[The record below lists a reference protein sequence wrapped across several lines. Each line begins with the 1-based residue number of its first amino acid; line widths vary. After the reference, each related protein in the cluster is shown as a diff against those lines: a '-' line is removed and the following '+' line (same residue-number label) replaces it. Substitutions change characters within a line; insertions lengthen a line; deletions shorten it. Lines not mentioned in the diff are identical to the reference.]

1 MQYLQSKYNK
11 HLSGAKKMTNE
22 MKMPLALVMAIAVQ
36 AGGMLWYVSKID
48 SKVEIM
54 YSKYE
59 QSNQQEVLENQI
71 MMRLDLANVVEGMQI
86 GHTQI
91 EELTQMVEEL
101 RQKTQ
106 QLIKAKNNQ
115 GDAIKKLKKQIKL
128 KEDKQKKKK
137 KKKQDNK
144 IS

>member
-1 MQYLQSKYNK
+1 MN
-11 HLSGAKKMTNE
+11 G
-22 MKMPLALVMAIAVQ
+22 MKMPLALIMAIAVQ

-59 QSNQQEVLENQI
+59 KSNQEEVIENQI
-71 MMRLDLANVVEGMQI
+71 MMRLTLADVVDSMAI
-86 GHTQI
+86 GHEQI

-115 GDAIKKLKKQIKL
+115 GNAIKKLKQQIKN
-128 KEDKQKKKK
+128 KQDKKKK
-137 KKKQDNK
+137 KKKTKGEDAA
-144 IS
+144 

>member
-1 MQYLQSKYNK
+1 MN
-11 HLSGAKKMTNE
+11 G
-22 MKMPLALVMAIAVQ
+22 MKMPLALILAIAVQ

-54 YSKYE
+54 YSKYQE
-59 QSNQQEVLENQI
+59 SNQQEVIKNQI
-71 MMRLDLANVVEGMQI
+71 MMQIDLANVVEGMEV

-101 RQKTQ
+101 RNKTQ

-115 GDAIKKLKKQIKL
+115 GKAIKKLKQQIKN
-128 KEDKQKKKK
+128 KQDNKKKKK
-137 KKKQDNK
+137 KKKQDNNVG
-144 IS
+144 

>member
-1 MQYLQSKYNK
+1 MEQE
-11 HLSGAKKMTNE
+11 KMNG
-22 MKMPLALVMAIAVQ
+22 MKMPLALILAIAVQ

-54 YSKYE
+54 YSKYQE
-59 QSNQQEVLENQI
+59 SNQQEVIKNQI
-71 MMRLDLANVVEGMQI
+71 MMQIDLANVVEGMEV

-101 RQKTQ
+101 RNKTQ

-115 GDAIKKLKKQIKL
+115 GKAIKKLKQQIKN
-128 KEDKQKKKK
+128 KQDNKKKKK

-144 IS
+144 VG

>member
-1 MQYLQSKYNK
+1 
-11 HLSGAKKMTNE
+11 MTNE

-59 QSNQQEVLENQI
+59 QANQEAVLENQI
-71 MMRLDLANVVEGMQI
+71 MMRLDLANVVEGMAI
-86 GHTQI
+86 GHEQI
-91 EELTQMVEEL
+91 EQLTQMVEEL

-115 GDAIKKLKKQIKL
+115 GNAIKKLKQQIKN
-128 KEDKQKKKK
+128 KQDKKKK
-137 KKKQDNK
+137 KKKTTGEDAA
-144 IS
+144 

>member
-1 MQYLQSKYNK
+1 MN
-11 HLSGAKKMTNE
+11 G
-22 MKMPLALVMAIAVQ
+22 MKMPLALILAIAVQ

-54 YSKYE
+54 YSKYQE
-59 QSNQQEVLENQI
+59 SNQQEVIKNQI
-71 MMRLDLANVVEGMQI
+71 MTQIDLANVVEGMEV

-101 RQKTQ
+101 RNKTQ

-115 GDAIKKLKKQIKL
+115 GKAIKKLKQQIKN
-128 KEDKQKKKK
+128 KQDNKKK

-144 IS
+144 VG

>member
-1 MQYLQSKYNK
+1 MN
-11 HLSGAKKMTNE
+11 G
-22 MKMPLALVMAIAVQ
+22 MKMPLALIMAIAVQ

-59 QSNQQEVLENQI
+59 KSNQQEVIENQI
-71 MMRLDLANVVEGMQI
+71 MMRLDLADVVEGMAI
-86 GHTQI
+86 GHEQI
-91 EELTQMVEEL
+91 EQLTQMVEEL

-115 GDAIKKLKKQIKL
+115 GKAIKKLKQQIKN
-128 KEDKQKKKK
+128 KQDKKKK
-137 KKKQDNK
+137 KKKTKGEDAA
-144 IS
+144 

>member
-1 MQYLQSKYNK
+1 MN
-11 HLSGAKKMTNE
+11 G
-22 MKMPLALVMAIAVQ
+22 MKMPLALILAIAVQ

-54 YSKYE
+54 YSKYQE
-59 QSNQQEVLENQI
+59 SNQQEVIKNQI
-71 MMRLDLANVVEGMQI
+71 MMQIDLANVVAGMEG

-101 RQKTQ
+101 RNKTQ

-115 GDAIKKLKKQIKL
+115 GKAIKKLKQQIKN
-128 KEDKQKKKK
+128 KQNNKKKKK

-144 IS
+144 VG

>member
-1 MQYLQSKYNK
+1 
-11 HLSGAKKMTNE
+11 MTNE

-115 GDAIKKLKKQIKL
+115 GNAIKKLKQQIKN
-128 KEDKQKKKK
+128 KQDKKKK
-137 KKKQDNK
+137 KKKTKGEDAA
-144 IS
+144 

>member
-1 MQYLQSKYNK
+1 
-11 HLSGAKKMTNE
+11 
-22 MKMPLALVMAIAVQ
+22 MPLALILAIAVQ

-54 YSKYE
+54 YSKYQE
-59 QSNQQEVLENQI
+59 SNQQEVIKNQI
-71 MMRLDLANVVEGMQI
+71 MMQIDLANVVEGMEV

-101 RQKTQ
+101 RNKTQ

-115 GDAIKKLKKQIKL
+115 GKAIKKLKQQIKN
-128 KEDKQKKKK
+128 KQDNKKKKK

-144 IS
+144 VG

>member
-1 MQYLQSKYNK
+1 MD
-11 HLSGAKKMTNE
+11 G
-22 MKMPLALVMAIAVQ
+22 MKMPLALIMAIAVQ

-71 MMRLDLANVVEGMQI
+71 MMRLDLASVVEGMSV
-86 GHTQI
+86 GHKQI

-115 GDAIKKLKKQIKL
+115 GKAIKSLKTQVNKLKP
-128 KEDKQKKKK
+128 KKKK
-137 KKKQDNK
+137 KKKQDARL
-144 IS
+144 S

>member
-1 MQYLQSKYNK
+1 
-11 HLSGAKKMTNE
+11 
-22 MKMPLALVMAIAVQ
+22 MKMPLALIMAIAVQ

-71 MMRLDLANVVEGMQI
+71 MMRLDLANVVEGMAI
-86 GHTQI
+86 GHEQI
-91 EELTQMVEEL
+91 EQLTQMVEEL

-115 GDAIKKLKKQIKL
+115 GNAIKKLKQQIKN
-128 KEDKQKKKK
+128 KQDKKKK
-137 KKKQDNK
+137 KKKTKGEDAA
-144 IS
+144 